1 MTHALR
7 ELIGQS
13 RISTEKSGRPFLPV
27 TSLQVSV
34 EVPSTT
40 VESTGGTRSPFYP
53 VIPIML
59 STLNCYLVHSYDS
72 RDPFPDL
79 MAQGGNPF
87 IHWVKH

>member
-40 VESTGGTRSPFYP
+40 VESTGGTLFTILPSDSNNAEYSELLFGAQLRQQGP
-53 VIPIML
+53 IP
-59 STLNCYLVHSYDS
+59 
-72 RDPFPDL
+72 
-79 MAQGGNPF
+79 
-87 IHWVKH
+87 